1 VIRGYRG
8 IMGVALLLAGLA
20 PYEAPRE
27 PEVDL
32 GEVAKVLDLLAATG
46 IASPEVLEAAG
57 SPARFVDTARQV
69 LAAHEFYK
77 TIGQHITDVG
87 QLLAPISVPVGE
99 VESGPYSKQE
109 EVSTEQFK
117 ARYGVVDDVGPGT
130 LEQRGRGAGPE
141 VPPGDRPA
149 DRAADRITVDL
160 AGPDGSTT
168 SVTVAQRAPDGSIV
182 TTRQVLQDRLIG
194 PPFGQPGPG
203 LRGAAT
209 ARLAAPLLGQPGPG
223 LRGAATA
230 RLAAPLLGQAE
241 ARPARQDPRDPGR
254 AARAQGLQG
263 EAARPQGVGV
273 MEAEEALLSVIR
285 ILSKVGKDARRR
297 VLLALFAFF
306 GEDLP

>member
-1 VIRGYRG
+1 MIRGYRG

-209 ARLAAPLLGQPGPG
+209 ARLAAPLLGQ
-223 LRGAATA
+223 
-230 RLAAPLLGQAE
+230 AE